1 MVKSMLIADLHLS
14 GERSATVE
22 LFLRFLRDVASNS
35 QRLYIL
41 GDLFDVWIGDDDW
54 SEPIPQILTALSNYA
69 ARGKELFLIRGNR
82 DFLIGEGFCR
92 ETGCALLQDCAVVN
106 LSGQATLL
114 MHGDLL
120 VTDDHEYQKERI
132 RLRSASFKQEFLNKP
147 LSERRMLA
155 DEMREQSRRAKENLP
170 DNIMDV
176 NEATVIEYMR
186 KHGAWQL
193 VHGHTHRPD
202 THDLRLDGRPAK
214 RIVLGDWSNDKGQY
228 LVDHGN
234 GLESRIFR

>member
-1 MVKSMLIADLHLS
+1 MVKAMLIADLHLS

-41 GDLFDVWIGDDDW
+41 GDLFDVWIGDDDRT
-54 SEPIPQILTALSNYA
+54 EPIPQILTALSDYA
-69 ARGKELFLIRGNR
+69 ARGKELFLIKGNR

-92 ETGCALLQDCAVVN
+92 ETGCALLQDSAVVN

-120 VTDDHEYQKERI
+120 VTDDLEYQKERI
-132 RLRSASFKQEFLNKP
+132 RLRSASFRDNFLSKP
-147 LSERRMLA
+147 LSERRILA
-155 DEMREQSRRAKENLP
+155 AEMREQSMRAKSSLS

-214 RIVLGDWSNDKGQY
+214 RIVLGDWTDDSGPY

-234 GLESRIFR
+234 GLESCIFR